1 MARKS
6 LVQIGTL
13 WSRNL
18 LLLAAATFLYSFGNG
33 LFSGVSTNFYVE
45 TLGLSGKQ
53 VLWLAGLRE
62 IPGLGLMFI
71 AALLIKLPLAYRAGL
86 AMLIMG
92 VGYGLHVLVG
102 SFAGLVAVAIAASL
116 GFHLW
121 FPLRDALG
129 MTLVPREH
137 SGRVLG
143 ALTSVQSLAAIVG
156 MGAVAVLSKVVGAL
170 SLRTYFLIG
179 SILIFIAAVFVFRL
193 PKTVGAPPKNE
204 RRLLLKRRYWLFY
217 VLTFFEGSRVQ
228 VFHAFGTLVLVQ
240 NYGWTV
246 SQISLLLLASSLVN
260 FIASPYIGRA
270 LDVWGERNTL
280 TASYILLVLC
290 FVGYATI
297 HHPVVLGMLLICIN
311 LLVLLHIGLQ
321 TYVNRIALPEELT
334 PTLSAG
340 VTINH
345 ITSVGMSLVAGSLL
359 ALVGYEALCWGAAGV
374 ILLSV
379 PFAWAIKTHV
389 PIPIEAQAA
398 PAE

>member
-1 MARKS
+1 MTRRTIG
-6 LVQIGTL
+6 QIGTL
-13 WSRNL
+13 WSQNL
-18 LLLAAATFLYSFGNG
+18 ILLATATFLYNFGNG
-33 LFSGVSTNFYVE
+33 LFSGVSTNFYVQ

-71 AALLIKLPLAYRAGL
+71 AALLIRLPLAYRAGL
-86 AMLIMG
+86 AMLIMA
-92 VGYGLHVLVG
+92 VGYGLYALVG
-102 SFAGLVAVAIAASL
+102 SFWGLVAVAIAASL

-121 FPLRDALG
+121 FPLRNALG
-129 MTLVPREH
+129 MALVPREQ

-143 ALTSVQSLAAIVG
+143 ALTSAQSLAAIVG
-156 MGAVAVLSKVVGAL
+156 MGAVALLSKVASSIPLRAYFVIGAG
-170 SLRTYFLIG
+170 LI
-179 SILIFIAAVFVFRL
+179 LIAAVFVFRL
-193 PKTVGAPPKNE
+193 PKTLGAPLKEE
-204 RRLLLKRRYWLFY
+204 RRILLKRRYWLFY

-240 NYGWTV
+240 NYGWSV
-246 SQISLLLLASSLVN
+246 SQISLLLLASSVVN
-260 FIASPYIGRA
+260 FVASPYIGRA

-297 HHPVVLGMLLICIN
+297 HHPVILGLLLIVIN
-311 LLVLLHIGLQ
+311 LLVLLQIGLQ

-379 PFAWAIKTHV
+379 PFAWAIRTHYPSV
-389 PIPIEAQAA
+389 AQAHAA